1 MLLIQKSYL
10 PGIIFSL
17 ILGISFFILAPFVSL
32 FNAVILGLLGGIVIG
47 NLAKIPSQLDS
58 GIKYT
63 GSKFLEFSIL
73 FLAFDINVANIQQ
86 VGLISFFVV
95 LLVVVFVLGIT
106 LYLSKKVQCPGTAG
120 YLVGFGTAIC
130 GSSAIAALAPS
141 VSKNKEDVGISLA
154 VVNLMGTIGM
164 LLLPLVLNL
173 IEFSSVQ
180 SGLVIGASLHS
191 VGNVAGAGYGM
202 GEEIGKTAITIKL
215 ARVAMLPLAVILYS
229 FILKRGENL
238 TLKQHL
244 KLPYYLWGFIII
256 SLIVSFVPMPESIAN
271 NMELIGKVVLTIAM
285 TAIGLKVGFKS
296 LYFSGKKAV
305 VFGGVVFF
313 LQLILVFLL
322 AYLFL

>member
-1 MLLIQKSYL
+1 MSLIQKSYL

-229 FILKRGENL
+229 FILKRGDNL

-305 VFGGVVFF
+305 MFGGVVFF

>member
-1 MLLIQKSYL
+1 MSFIQKTNM

-17 ILGISFFILAPFVSL
+17 ILGISFYVLAPFISL
-32 FNAVILGLLGGIVIG
+32 FNAVILGLLGGILIG
-47 NLAKIPSQLDS
+47 NLVKLPSQIDS

-73 FLAFDINVANIQQ
+73 FLAFDINIANIQE

-130 GSSAIAALAPS
+130 GSSAIAALAPT

-164 LLLPLVLNL
+164 LLLPLILSF
-173 IEFSSVQ
+173 IEFSSTQ

-202 GEEIGKTAITIKL
+202 GEEVGKTAITIKL

-238 TLKQHL
+238 TLRQHL
-244 KLPYYLWGFIII
+244 KLPYYLWGFIFI
-256 SLIVSFVPMPESIAN
+256 SLLVSFINLPSSISDS
-271 NMELIGKVVLTIAM
+271 MELIGKIVLTIAM

-296 LYFSGKKAV
+296 LFYSGKKAV
-305 VFGGVVFF
+305 MFGGLVFV

-322 AYLFL
+322 AFLFL

>member
-1 MLLIQKSYL
+1 MSLFQKSYL

-47 NLAKIPSQLDS
+47 NLAKLPSQLDS

-73 FLAFDINVANIQQ
+73 FLAFDINVSNIQQ
-86 VGLISFFVV
+86 VGMISFFVV

-164 LLLPLVLNL
+164 LLLPLILNL

-238 TLKQHL
+238 TFRQHL
-244 KLPYYLWGFIII
+244 KLPYYLWGFIVI
-256 SLIVSFVPMPESIAN
+256 SLIVSFVPIPVSIAN

-305 VFGGVVFF
+305 MFGGVVFF